1 MLAALNEKTFI
12 ATVLLQCTN
21 FAVSLKKIRNTIL
34 YMEEKPQVEMYLK
47 DGEETIEIMV
57 VHLFREVVSFTLLS
71 INIMCFQF

>member
-1 MLAALNEKTFI
+1 M
-12 ATVLLQCTN
+12 
-21 FAVSLKKIRNTIL
+21 SLKKIRNTIL
-34 YMEEKPQVEMYLK
+34 YMEEKPQVEMYLE